1 MNYRCILIDDEIRS
15 LDLIENHISKI
26 ENWVVAKKYTN
37 PVHAL
42 EYLKENTIDVAFVD
56 IQMPQINGLDLIRRL
71 SNSEQVVITT
81 AYNNFG
87 AVAYDLNV
95 IDYLVK
101 PITFERFL
109 QTVKKIETNTLGNQR
124 KTDKILQLK
133 SEGKLVNI
141 NLYDILY
148 VEGSKEYVKVHTKI
162 KTFLIH
168 ERMHE
173 IETLLPIEFFKRIH
187 KSFIVNKNAVMEFN
201 NEQIVLTNNTT
212 LPISRLKKD
221 EIAVFLKFD

>member
-1 MNYRCILIDDEIRS
+1 MNYRCILIDDEMRA
-15 LDLIENHISKI
+15 LDLIENHISKL
-26 ENWVVAKKYTN
+26 ENWDVAKKCNN

-42 EYLKENTIDVAFVD
+42 EYLNENVIDVAFVD

-95 IDYLVK
+95 VDYLVK

-109 QTVKKIETNTLGNQR
+109 QTVKKIETATLGNQR
-124 KTDKILQLK
+124 KADKILQLK
-133 SEGKLVNI
+133 CEGKLTNI
-141 NLYDILY
+141 NTYDIIY
-148 VEGSKEYVKVHTKI
+148 IEGSKEYIKVHTKI
-162 KTFLIH
+162 KSFLIH

-173 IETLLPIEFFKRIH
+173 IEALLPSTVFKRIH
-187 KSFIVNKNAVMEFN
+187 KSFIVNKNAVLEFN
-201 NEQIVLTNNTT
+201 NEHIVLTNNTT

-221 EIAVFLKFD
+221 EIAEFLKL

>member
-1 MNYRCILIDDEIRS
+1 MNYRCIIIDDEMRA
-15 LDLIENHISKI
+15 LDLIENHISKV
-26 ENWVVAKKYTN
+26 ENWDVSKKCTN

-42 EYLKENTIDVAFVD
+42 EYLNENVIDVAFVD

-109 QTVKKIETNTLGNQR
+109 QTVKKIEKATLGNQR
-124 KTDKILQLK
+124 KADKILQLK
-133 SEGKLVNI
+133 CEGKLINI
-141 NLYDILY
+141 NAYDIIY
-148 VEGSKEYVKVHTKI
+148 IEGSKEYIKVHTKI
-162 KTFLIH
+162 KSFLIH

-173 IETLLPIEFFKRIH
+173 IEGLLPKAFFKRIH
-187 KSFIVNKNAVMEFN
+187 KSFIINKNAVLEFN
-201 NEQIVLTNNTT
+201 NEHIVLTNNTT

-221 EIAVFLKFD
+221 EIAVFLKF

>member
-1 MNYRCILIDDEIRS
+1 MNYRCILIDDEMRA
-15 LDLIENHISKI
+15 LDLIENHISKL
-26 ENWVVAKKYTN
+26 ENWDVAKKCTN

-42 EYLKENTIDVAFVD
+42 EYLNENVIDVAFVD

-109 QTVKKIETNTLGNQR
+109 QTVKKIETATLGNQR
-124 KTDKILQLK
+124 KVDKILQLK
-133 SEGKLVNI
+133 CEGKLINI
-141 NLYDILY
+141 NTYDIIY
-148 VEGSKEYVKVHTKI
+148 IEGSKEYIRVHTKI
-162 KTFLIH
+162 KSFLIH

-173 IETLLPIEFFKRIH
+173 IEALLPKAFFKRIH
-187 KSFIVNKNAVMEFN
+187 KSFIVNKNAVLEFN
-201 NEQIVLTNNTT
+201 NEHIVLTNNTT

-221 EIAVFLKFD
+221 EIAAFLKF